1 MARVPCDIKDLS
13 LPPGSELLRY
23 DGGVLSVPSNPVVA
37 VIRGDG
43 IGPEVIG
50 SAVRVIDEAV
60 RVAYGGSRRI
70 HWLEL
75 VAGRGAFEICGTP
88 LPEVTVEAIRLVRAA
103 LKGPLETPVGGGY
116 RSANV
121 LLRQLLDLYA
131 NIRPVKWYGQPTPY
145 MYPGKVDLVVFRENT
160 EDLYAGIEW
169 AFDSVEAEDFRR
181 FLRERFGVRLAAD
194 TGVGVKPISRSATQ
208 RLARL
213 ALSWAIRRGRRRV
226 TIAHKGTVMK
236 FTEGAFARWVYEIAL
251 NEFRDSIVLEREI
264 ESMEGV
270 VPEGKVLVNDRLAD
284 NLLQQLILRPWDY
297 DVIVCPNVLGD
308 LVSEVAA
315 AVVGGVGIA
324 PGINMGDGIAVAE
337 PAHGSAPK
345 HAGRNIANPTASIL
359 AGALLLREL
368 LGWHEAADVI
378 EKAVGE
384 AISRG
389 FVTYDLARYTGDA
402 TPLGTREYTERL
414 VEIMRVTG

>member
-1 MARVPCDIKDLS
+1 LI
-13 LPPGSELLRY
+13 
-23 DGGVLSVPSNPVVA
+23 VLKQRIS
-37 VIRGDG
+37 GD
-43 IGPEVIG
+43 
-50 SAVRVIDEAV
+50 
-60 RVAYGGSRRI
+60 
-70 HWLEL
+70 
-75 VAGRGAFEICGTP
+75 
-88 LPEVTVEAIRLVRAA
+88 
-103 LKGPLETPVGGGY
+103 
-116 RSANV
+116 
-121 LLRQLLDLYA
+121 
-131 NIRPVKWYGQPTPY
+131 
-145 MYPGKVDLVVFRENT
+145 
-160 EDLYAGIEW
+160 
-169 AFDSVEAEDFRR
+169 
-181 FLRERFGVRLAAD
+181 FLWERFGVRLAAD

-213 ALSWAIRRGRRRV
+213 ALSWATRRGRRRV

-315 AVVGGVGIA
+315 ALVGGVGIA

-345 HAGRNIANPTASIL
+345 HAGRNIANPIASIL

-389 FVTYDLARYTGDA
+389 FVTCDLARYAGDA